1 MRLYILLFIILP
13 FFGFAQDDISNPD
26 KLKEKVFE
34 LGAEFIAPQTIK
46 LPFSSIKI
54 IDSRFDTSKL
64 GFIYTGSFF
73 RAKAKSY
80 KKFKLKNGIESA
92 IEKYYNEYY
101 ANSFMKNGFELLI
114 VMKKFWISQFE
125 AGNTKRQDI
134 AKDNS
139 TGGSFLCKWEYY
151 IGNNGNYLPVKRVD
165 TAFNYSEEIAKYIE
179 KEFEEKKLMNLKFF
193 LKKLIEIYDFEKAL
207 TVFDKQPK
215 KTIEQINLYNQKRFN
230 IPIIHDSITVNGVYL
245 SFSDFQE
252 NKPSITLFTE
262 KKMKYGNFKK
272 EEFIQDEKGNT
283 INPYWGYSNNSEI
296 KYGLYGHDKIYRVS
310 NTFEFFTRVTWHS
323 TSTTSGDI
331 PITYNTKNEVWI
343 PIQIDMETGEIY

>member
-1 MRLYILLFIILP
+1 
-13 FFGFAQDDISNPD
+13 
-26 KLKEKVFE
+26 
-34 LGAEFIAPQTIK
+34 
-46 LPFSSIKI
+46 
-54 IDSRFDTSKL
+54 
-64 GFIYTGSFF
+64 
-73 RAKAKSY
+73 
-80 KKFKLKNGIESA
+80 
-92 IEKYYNEYY
+92 
-101 ANSFMKNGFELLI
+101 
-114 VMKKFWISQFE
+114 
-125 AGNTKRQDI
+125 
-134 AKDNS
+134 
-139 TGGSFLCKWEYY
+139 
-151 IGNNGNYLPVKRVD
+151 
-165 TAFNYSEEIAKYIE
+165 
-179 KEFEEKKLMNLKFF
+179 MNLKFF

-323 TSTTSGDI
+323 TSTTSGDM
-331 PITYNTKNEVWI
+331 PITYNTKNEIWI